1 FQELIPQMVYVSAT
15 PGERE
20 LKHLCEITRQ
30 PIPNGLQH
38 ITGGGGVSAPAVNKK
53 REDAESMY
61 DMLQMIDGIV
71 RMELRP
77 TGLLD

>member
-1 FQELIPQMVYVSAT
+1 MVCST
-15 PGERE
+15 LLGERRFHTSS
-20 LKHLCEITRQ
+20 KQ
-30 PIPNGLQH
+30 
-38 ITGGGGVSAPAVNKK
+38 K

-77 TGLLD
+77 TGLLDANRSPSN